1 MESNQR
7 YYSRRAAEERLAA
20 QRAMTDAARD
30 WHAKLAIK
38 FAAQAAEA
46 NQLVAVAGSATAYS
60 KQQPH

>member
-46 NQLVAVAGSATAYS
+46 NQLVAVA
-60 KQQPH
+60 